1 MIGDPPEGRARY
13 EALVQELA
21 RRAAAMRR
29 EGIDRET
36 IARTLHAERR
46 ALATQFKDITPEP
59 LRTVIHDRTVAVY
72 GDPLGPTI
80 DFLRAQGKTWDEI
93 IDGASRHGPL
103 PGPRSESKRR
113 P

>member
-1 MIGDPPEGRARY
+1 MTHERPEGRARY
-13 EALVQELA
+13 EALVKDLALRVDEL
-21 RRAAAMRR
+21 RRQGLAP
-29 EGIDRET
+29 ET

-46 ALATQFKDITPEP
+46 TLSTQFKEITPEP

-80 DFLRAQGKTWDEI
+80 EFLRAQGKSWGEI
-93 IDGASRHGPL
+93 IDGATRPGPL
-103 PGPRSESKRR
+103 PGSQSDTRCR

>member
-1 MIGDPPEGRARY
+1 MAGEAPEGRARY
-13 EALVQELA
+13 EALVRDLA
-21 RRAAAMRR
+21 RRATAMRR
-29 EGIDRET
+29 AGVDLET

-46 ALATQFKDITPEP
+46 ALSTRFKEITPEP

-80 DFLRAQGKTWDEI
+80 EFLRAQGRSWDEI
-93 IDGASRHGPL
+93 IDGATRPGPL
-103 PGPRSESKRR
+103 PGSSTDARRR